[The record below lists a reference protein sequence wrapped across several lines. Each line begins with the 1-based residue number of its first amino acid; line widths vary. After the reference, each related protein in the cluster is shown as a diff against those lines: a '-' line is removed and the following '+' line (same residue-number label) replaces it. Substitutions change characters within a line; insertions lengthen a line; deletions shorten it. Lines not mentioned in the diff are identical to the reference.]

1 MELVITVRIVSL
13 MKCRVRSTICPVR
26 RRCLGNTSG
35 KRHCGK
41 RVDMT
46 FAVRLHT
53 RSSETVI
60 GVHDIAIG
68 IQAVLRYVRG
78 TVVGT
83 SVNGRVVFER
93 G

>member
-1 MELVITVRIVSL
+1 
-13 MKCRVRSTICPVR
+13 
-26 RRCLGNTSG
+26 
-35 KRHCGK
+35 
-41 RVDMT
+41 MT

-53 RSSETVI
+53 RRSETVI